1 MGGGS
6 FAKSMI
12 RVCMFLK
19 FIYGVALRHDVRN
32 LTPFTGLHVP
42 KVYIRSSKDNLEL
55 LHVHI
60 YGDRKQPLFNLKD
73 RFDCVSLPN
82 LFSCILHKLGPNSQS
97 QHQVVDMF
105 LLI

>member
-55 LHVHI
+55 LRVHI
-60 YGDRKQPLFNLKD
+60 YGDRKQPLFNLKGVTI
-73 RFDCVSLPN
+73 FPPSSFPHVYI
-82 LFSCILHKLGPNSQS
+82 F
-97 QHQVVDMF
+97 
-105 LLI
+105 